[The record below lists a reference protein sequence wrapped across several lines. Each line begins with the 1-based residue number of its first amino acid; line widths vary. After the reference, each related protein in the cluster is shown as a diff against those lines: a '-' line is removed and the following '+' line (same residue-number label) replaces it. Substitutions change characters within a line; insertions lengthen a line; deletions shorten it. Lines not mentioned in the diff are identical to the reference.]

1 MSPGSSSSIWSITL
15 RNVSGRRA
23 APPRSSTS
31 RGSPSSS
38 ERLARKGREGAEQIT
53 DAIGGS
59 FESILEV
66 AYDNGGSLLKFGGD
80 ALLLW
85 FEDEGHLEHAC
96 RATLLMRRRLRD
108 VGRIEVPGA
117 KVTLRMSQGVHCGE
131 FHFFAAGTSH
141 VEFLPTGPGWSRLVA
156 MEHAAQAGEILLS
169 TEAAAFL
176 PGRCLGK
183 AKGPGVLLQREPTS
197 HTARMPLK
205 PRPAL
210 PQETIARCL
219 SPAIRAHVLSG
230 DVASEHRAVTIAFI
244 RYEGIDALIDR
255 SGPHAA
261 GEGLHRLMGV
271 VEAATEEQEVTL
283 LASDVDADGG
293 KLILTAGAP
302 KSTGDDEERM
312 LLALRSIIEADLPM
326 PIRIGVNR
334 GSVFAG
340 DIGPVYR
347 RTYTVMGDAVNLA
360 ARLMAKSEPGHIY
373 ATASVLDRSNTLFE
387 TVELAPFA
395 VKGKAQPVQ
404 AWSVGR
410 AKGSRTRQV
419 TLKRLP
425 LIGRDAELATIR
437 EGLAAARSRSGR
449 LIEITGEAGAGKT
462 RLLEALRD
470 EATDFRQVHATCEA
484 YTASTPYVVW
494 REVLRELLQVAR
506 EDSDAVVADRLR
518 AAVADADT
526 GASSRGCR

>member
-1 MSPGSSSSIWSITL
+1 
-15 RNVSGRRA
+15 
-23 APPRSSTS
+23 
-31 RGSPSSS
+31 
-38 ERLARKGREGAEQIT
+38 
-53 DAIGGS
+53 
-59 FESILEV
+59 
-66 AYDNGGSLLKFGGD
+66 
-80 ALLLW
+80 
-85 FEDEGHLEHAC
+85 
-96 RATLLMRRRLRD
+96 MRRRLRD

-156 MEHAAQAGEILLS
+156 MEHAAEAGEILLS

-210 PQETIARCL
+210 PQEAIARCL

-244 RYEGIDALIDR
+244 RYQGIDALIGR
-255 SGPHAA
+255 SGPRAA
-261 GEGLHRLMGV
+261 GEALHRLMGV

-312 LLALRSIIEADLPM
+312 LLALRRIVEADLPM

-360 ARLMAKSEPGHIY
+360 ARLMAKAEPGHIY

-437 EGLAAARSRSGR
+437 EGTCGRPFQVRAFDRNRRVKPARARRACSKRYAMRRRIFDRCMRPAKPTPPRPRTSYGGRCCASCCRSRARTPMPSSRIAYVPRWR
-449 LIEITGEAGAGKT
+449 LGYRT
-462 RLLEALRD
+462 
-470 EATDFRQVHATCEA
+470 
-484 YTASTPYVVW
+484 
-494 REVLRELLQVAR
+494 
-506 EDSDAVVADRLR
+506 
-518 AAVADADT
+518 
-526 GASSRGCR
+526 SSRGCR